1 MNYLQ
6 ILFVTLLI
14 LTTLFILQF
23 TRVVFKWA
31 KVRDGG
37 SLPALN
43 RVLLGRTGESGESAN
58 WAFYLHRLSGIAIA
72 LFLPLHIL
80 DIAVF
85 AFLPSEFEELHAIY
99 GTTPMRIFEC
109 GLLFGLLFHSL
120 NGIRIILVDYF
131 DLSTK
136 VAARTLQSL
145 TLVVIALTA
154 WGSVIILGPVFA

>member
-1 MNYLQ
+1 MNLLQ
-6 ILFVTLLI
+6 ILFITLLI
-14 LTTLFILQF
+14 STTLIILQF

-37 SLPALN
+37 ALPALN
-43 RVLLGRTGESGESAN
+43 RVLLGRNVKSSESAN

-80 DIAVF
+80 DVAVF
-85 AFLPSEFEELHAIY
+85 AFLPSEFEELHSIY

-136 VAARTLQSL
+136 VAARTLQFL

-154 WGSVIILGPVFA
+154 WGSMIILGPVFA

>member
-1 MNYLQ
+1 MNPLQ
-6 ILFVTLLI
+6 VSFIALLI
-14 LTTLFILQF
+14 LTTLLILQF
-23 TRVVFKWA
+23 TRVVIKWA
-31 KVRDGG
+31 KVRDGS

-43 RVLLGRTGESGESAN
+43 RVLLGRPSLSGDSAN

-80 DIAVF
+80 DVAVF
-85 AFLPSEFEELHAIY
+85 AFIPSEFEELHAIY

-131 DLSTK
+131 NLSTK
-136 VAARTLQSL
+136 IAARSLQVL
-145 TLVVIALTA
+145 TLLVLILTV
-154 WGSVIILGPVFA
+154 WGSVIILSPVFS

>member
-1 MNYLQ
+1 MNFLQ
-6 ILFVTLLI
+6 AIFLSLLI
-14 LTTLFILQF
+14 LTTIFILQF
-23 TRVVFKWA
+23 TRLVFRWA

-37 SLPALN
+37 ALPKLN
-43 RVLLGRTGESGESAN
+43 RVLLGRTSDSGESAN

-80 DIAVF
+80 DVAVF
-85 AFLPSEFEELHAIY
+85 AFIPSEFEELHSIY
-99 GTTPMRIFEC
+99 GTAPMRIFEC
-109 GLLFGLLFHSL
+109 GLLFGLLFHSF

-136 VAARTLQSL
+136 VAARTLQLL
-145 TLVVIALTA
+145 TLTVLFLTA